1 MRAFFN
7 LMFTVA
13 VEQFFKAILHNY
25 VIVWINY
32 WRSSVDRRAEQSKMS
47 VVLFTPAAAAAAQIH
62 DSILDTK

>member
-1 MRAFFN
+1 
-7 LMFTVA
+7 MFTVA